1 MAAEAGLTPEQV
13 LQLVPQQAPFRFIDE
28 LLELDGEHA
37 VGSYTFRADEFFY
50 RGHFPDEPITPGVI
64 LLETMCQTG
73 VVALGIYLLS
83 LELPLAQL
91 SGYKTLFTD
100 GAVEFSDIVR
110 PNDQVIVRAHK
121 EFWRRLKLRSR
132 VELYRGDGRLVAHGT
147 VSGIGV
153 KRP

>member
-1 MAAEAGLTPEQV
+1 MAAEGGLTPEQV

-28 LLELDGEHA
+28 LLELDREHA
-37 VGSYTFRADEFFY
+37 VGGYTFRQDEFFY

-83 LELPLAQL
+83 LELPMAQL
-91 SGYKTLFTD
+91 AGYKTLFTD
-100 GAVEFSDIVR
+100 GAVEFCDIVR
-110 PNDQVIVRAHK
+110 PNDRVIVRAHK

-132 VELYRGDGRLVAHGT
+132 VELVRGDGTLVAHGT

-153 KRP
+153 KRS